1 MEEFY
6 KDCEFDI
13 RIYKTKD
20 MESSKQII
28 TGNSKLGIIT
38 GISSFLQSCLDSN
51 LMTPDEL
58 QEIVNMVFKV
68 RKKGA
73 RNKVVYNSF
82 ERND

>member
-6 KDCEFDI
+6 KDYEYDI

-51 LMTPDEL
+51 FMTPDEL

>member
-6 KDCEFDI
+6 KDCEYDI

-73 RNKVVYNSF
+73 RNKVIYNSL
-82 ERND
+82 EMND